1 MQPLRLF
8 FSPSGRLRPQ
18 AFISGVLC
26 LYFAALASQAFTMQS
41 VIAKAGLWPFTAT
54 QFVLT
59 WVWYTLHAK
68 RMRDAGHGTGT
79 AAGVAVIYVLAL
91 VLFLIVAASF
101 FALSD
106 SHGDDPNTTS
116 ALTILLVLY
125 IFAVLFGRPDFGLV
139 WFIVTGLMIVA
150 ILPLIVALGFS
161 LWAATRPSV
170 EERVA

>member
-1 MQPLRLF
+1 MP
-8 FSPSGRLRPQ
+8 
-18 AFISGVLC
+18 V
-26 LYFAALASQAFTMQS
+26 
-41 VIAKAGLWPFTAT
+41 TAPARRRAWLLST
-54 QFVLT
+54 R
-59 WVWYTLHAK
+59 W
-68 RMRDAGHGTGT
+68 RC
-79 AAGVAVIYVLAL
+79 

-170 EERVA
+170 EERAA